1 MKHLAS
7 SLSFLLCLT
16 LSAPYVHAQSQSD
29 AEETFTLR
37 DQAERERIRQTR
49 ASQQAL
55 FTSQEVQCYARFAV
69 NDCLIAIRVRRR
81 AVLGDLRRQEIL
93 LNDMQRKRRGA
104 DQLLRSDG
112 RVSNAP

>member
-16 LSAPYVHAQSQSD
+16 LLAPYARAQSESD
-29 AEETFTLR
+29 TEETFTLR

-55 FTSQEVQCYARFAV
+55 FMSQEAQCYARFAV
-69 NDCLIAIRVRRR
+69 NDCLIEIRARRR
-81 AVLGDLRRQEIL
+81 VILGDLRRQEIS
-93 LNDMQRKRRGA
+93 LNDVQRKRRGA
-104 DQLLRSDG
+104 DQLLRSDA
-112 RVSNAP
+112 RIPNAP